1 MWCHWWRYVT
11 YLAQAVWC
19 EEAAHWTHWNSFSTP
34 HLLWCWIQ
42 SNKGSVS
49 SLTLSDVEA
58 GSFFH
63 SNSRESHV
71 KCVASGSSESTGE
84 LRKRQVVL
92 TSGHVAD
99 LSSSYVSTSCEEPS
113 KLRDEE
119 DHTGQQQ
126 MCVKTHMQEL
136 FSLSAYNQ
144 SRVTGISEIYFTNP
158 DTWFIILLILFNY
171 FLCHIIKVKAKPV
184 ALLVS
189 L

>member
-1 MWCHWWRYVT
+1 MLKQEASSTVT
-11 YLAQAVWC
+11 
-19 EEAAHWTHWNSFSTP
+19 
-34 HLLWCWIQ
+34 
-42 SNKGSVS
+42 
-49 SLTLSDVEA
+49 
-58 GSFFH
+58 
-63 SNSRESHV
+63 HV
-71 KCVASGSSESTGE
+71 KVTLNVEQAALLSQQENCVKDTT
-84 LRKRQVVL
+84 VVL

-158 DTWFIILLILFNY
+158 D
-171 FLCHIIKVKAKPV
+171 IIKVKAKPV